1 MKALMLLHVM
11 FGVFVLLM
19 FRALGSRIHT
29 KWWVIFDLQS
39 PEVGVLF
46 DNFIISLFFSYRGTV
61 M

>member
-29 KWWVIFDLQS
+29 KWWSIFHLQS
-39 PEVGVLF
+39 PEVGVFF
-46 DNFIISLFFSYRGTV
+46 DNFIIALFFSYGGTV